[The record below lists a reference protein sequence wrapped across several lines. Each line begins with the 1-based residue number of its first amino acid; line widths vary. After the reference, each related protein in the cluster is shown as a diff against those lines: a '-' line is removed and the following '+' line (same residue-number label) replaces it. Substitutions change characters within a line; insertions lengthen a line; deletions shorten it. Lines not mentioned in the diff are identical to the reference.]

1 MFVPLSPPCP
11 CLLLSVVIVI
21 HSPVTDGPYA
31 LRKADHVQARRTGNP
46 RRPSHPPWT
55 FVSTDFNAAGTRLF
69 PASTPPCP
77 PRMFIP
83 LSTNFPQFW
92 IPTPTF
98 HPLGSPAF
106 RVSTFLTPRAPKC
119 LTPSFPQD
127 LSPSPCQAWLPLPLA
142 TSSFRPPEPLGCQL
156 QAPWMALPSETRPLL
171 TPHLSVSSHPI
182 SSPLMHL
189 RQLPVSGPA
198 PLCRGVHLQIH
209 LGSVFVEPALTTQ
222 QA

>member
-1 MFVPLSPPCP
+1 MTSAHVCQHSALSVTFVPLSPPCP

-142 TSSFRPPEPLGCQL
+142 TSSFRPPEPLGRPSL
-156 QAPWMALPSETRPLL
+156 AGSEIAPKTCGKDCLL
-171 TPHLSVSSHPI
+171 
-182 SSPLMHL
+182 
-189 RQLPVSGPA
+189 
-198 PLCRGVHLQIH
+198 
-209 LGSVFVEPALTTQ
+209 LGLDVRSFSCLVCS
-222 QA
+222 